1 MSSIGTVMEPLPQ
14 SICFPRVSAWNPSEQ
29 YFEVKV
35 RFKGVPMG
43 ETNSMKDLG
52 LFITTVG
59 TIPIDKTMIGILFLK
74 SLSSSFNTVVVNFK
88 LNC

>member
-1 MSSIGTVMEPLPQ
+1 
-14 SICFPRVSAWNPSEQ
+14 
-29 YFEVKV
+29 
-35 RFKGVPMG
+35 MG

-52 LFITTVG
+52 LFITTVCA
-59 TIPIDKTMIGILFLK
+59 IPIDKTMIGILFLK

>member
-1 MSSIGTVMEPLPQ
+1 
-14 SICFPRVSAWNPSEQ
+14 
-29 YFEVKV
+29 
-35 RFKGVPMG
+35 MG

-59 TIPIDKTMIGILFLK
+59 AIPIDKTMIGILCLK

-88 LNC
+88 LNCYVVKSDPYEAEKLKIESHIIKVGIGLDNSSMNLVSVF